1 MTRIRGIVPSLLLG
15 VLLASIVVTPA
26 TAVGGHDRAAE
37 VTPRAEL
44 TSEWSPSVQRVYG
57 ANRYETAVKA
67 SQLVRRDPCCQLWVY
82 VASGDDYPD
91 ALSAAQAVQ
100 SPHQRLLLVSKN
112 RVPSAVQ
119 TELERLRPSHIYIV
133 GGTGVISKA
142 VEDWMWTLPSR
153 PFVERIA
160 GANRYETSLAVV
172 RAVWGEPAPGGV
184 SESTI
189 VTGRNYPDS
198 LAASAATTTV
208 WRGSQGPLI
217 LVDGRASSTP
227 TAVRKLLDKYST
239 IETRVVGGSGAVSDA
254 IMRQLPNPVRLGGA
268 DRYETAVALNT
279 YVFGAHDVAYLA
291 TGEGFAD
298 ALAGSG
304 VAASTKASLYLV
316 EPNCVPTSALAAM
329 AAQRVTSVRLLGGP
343 SVLGTGVAELT
354 PCT

>member
-1 MTRIRGIVPSLLLG
+1 
-15 VLLASIVVTPA
+15 
-26 TAVGGHDRAAE
+26 
-37 VTPRAEL
+37 
-44 TSEWSPSVQRVYG
+44 
-57 ANRYETAVKA
+57 
-67 SQLVRRDPCCQLWVY
+67 
-82 VASGDDYPD
+82 
-91 ALSAAQAVQ
+91 VQ

-112 RVPSAVQ
+112 RVPDAVQ
-119 TELERLRPSHIYIV
+119 TELRRLKPTHVYIV
-133 GGTGVISKA
+133 GGTGVISQA

-160 GANRYETSLAVV
+160 GADRYETSLALV

-184 SESTI
+184 NESTI

-208 WRGSQGPLI
+208 WRGGQGPLL
-217 LVDGRASSTP
+217 LVDGKASSVP
-227 TAVRKLLDKYST
+227 MAVRNVLAKHGT

-291 TGEGFAD
+291 TGRGFAD
-298 ALAGSG
+298 ALAASG
-304 VAASTKASLYLV
+304 VAAATKASLYLA
-316 EPNCVPTSALAAM
+316 EQNCVPRSALDAM
-329 AAQRVTSVRLLGGP
+329 ADQGVKTVRLLGGP
-343 SVLGTGVAELT
+343 TVLGSGVAKLT